1 MRILFGLVSTIHKLM
16 EPRFNNFTFVT
27 MLMDVCRV
35 SVKVMIKSCEYGT
48 WDMSSVE
55 LHRVPMEVIG
65 LSALVMLM
73 LHPLKGLLG
82 SVDHTPLHLAHSG
95 ACTTL

>member
-1 MRILFGLVSTIHKLM
+1 MIHRLM
-16 EPRFNNFTFVT
+16 ERRFNNFTFVT

-35 SVKVMIKSCEYGT
+35 SVKVMIKSYEYGT

-55 LHRVPMEVIG
+55 LRVPMEVIG

-82 SVDHTPLHLAHSG
+82 SVDHMLLHLAHSG
-95 ACTTL
+95 VCTTS

>member
-1 MRILFGLVSTIHKLM
+1 MIHRLM
-16 EPRFNNFTFVT
+16 ERQFNNFTSVT

-35 SVKVMIKSCEYGT
+35 SVKVMIKSYEYGT

-73 LHPLKGLLG
+73 LHLLKGLLV